1 MVVRNFSKVVT
12 RVRFSSPAP
21 IISTNTQKSMRKV
34 KTIDEYIN
42 DYPKDVQKILQQFRN

>member
-1 MVVRNFSKVVT
+1 
-12 RVRFSSPAP
+12 
-21 IISTNTQKSMRKV
+21 MRKV